1 MSIQIFVSIL
11 LALSLCSAAQHVSPS
26 SWEILE
32 LLISDPG
39 FLQPSISTQCCAA
52 CSGCCQ
58 AQLQL
63 LVGSVL
69 LLLVN
74 DLILLVEGEGGGQ
87 VLLHVSVEL
96 LYVQLGLEEEPGDV
110 PPDNHGVGCLD
121 AGHGCCSV
129 YVCFVRCVDC
139 DCQVFCQWIDFGNH
153 VHYTSRPRI
162 NKVI

>member
-1 MSIQIFVSIL
+1 MFHIYIYTCQAKVSINIYVNTNICL
-11 LALSLCSAAQHVSPS
+11 HIARPVSMFCSAACFPIFLGNLGTSHLRSWLPS
-26 SWEILE
+26 ARDL
-32 LLISDPG
+32 DPV
-39 FLQPSISTQCCAA
+39 LCCAA

-87 VLLHVSVEL
+87 VLLHVRVEL
-96 LYVQLGLEEEPGDV
+96 LYVQLGLEEEPDDV
-110 PPDNHGVGCLD
+110 PPDNYGVGCLD

-129 YVCFVRCVDC
+129 YVCSVRCVDC
-139 DCQVFCQWIDFGNH
+139 DSH
-153 VHYTSRPRI
+153 
-162 NKVI
+162 